1 MLSLLLLLSVGG
13 AAAADDGEQQLNQNI
28 IDILNGLDL
37 SELDEYLKNHP
48 DEMLSGFGDSARSIV
63 EYLIRGNLGID
74 YAGYIGEILALLF
87 DNVLKLLPSFAQIAA
102 LMILCAVVR
111 SSEGSVI
118 GRSTAKAVCMA
129 CYAVIIAILAAL
141 LGTIIASASKSINNL
156 KSQVE
161 VVTPILV
168 TLTVLTGGS
177 NSGAIYSPSALFISG
192 AAVDIVCDM
201 IFPAAVVVIIINFI
215 SKLSP
220 ELSFSNAAKLIKS
233 ILKWVIGIILA
244 IFSIFITI
252 QGTASSLFDGI
263 FFKATQYLV
272 GSSVPIVGNFLSSGI
287 NMMVAAG
294 SVIRSSVG
302 MIGIVLLIAEIAPP
316 IILFASFSLILKF
329 IAAVSQ
335 PVGES
340 TLSALFSELGG
351 DIEYFIAGLFT
362 VAFMYIVVVML
373 IINSAVSFI

>member
-129 CYAVIIAILAAL
+129 CYAVIIA
-141 LGTIIASASKSINNL
+141 SINNL

-233 ILKWVIGIILA
+233 ILKWVIGITLA